1 MQSYDPDC
9 DFDNHDVGEGGRNPT
24 LLIQRLIL
32 VRGEIF
38 PLTNIVIGEA
48 KTETQR

>member
-1 MQSYDPDC
+1 MQSYDLDR
-9 DFDNHDVGEGGRNPT
+9 DFDNHDEGEGGRNPT

>member
-1 MQSYDPDC
+1 MQSYDPDR